1 LQKDINLPKIYGT
14 GRTIDVTY
22 IFVQELVIKYL
33 NPVSGKL
40 SDLLFVVKGVVAQ
53 SSMHIHRSFGFRTRN
68 DVRRYGLQLAL
79 FYAIC
84 GVCLASFSVTCFLE
98 R

>member
-1 LQKDINLPKIYGT
+1 MTDAKSGVWWTSITTGT
-14 GRTIDVTY
+14 KSGVRWASIATGTKSGCGGQVS
-22 IFVQELVIKYL
+22 ELI
-33 NPVSGKL
+33 
-40 SDLLFVVKGVVAQ
+40 
-53 SSMHIHRSFGFRTRN
+53 FRTRN